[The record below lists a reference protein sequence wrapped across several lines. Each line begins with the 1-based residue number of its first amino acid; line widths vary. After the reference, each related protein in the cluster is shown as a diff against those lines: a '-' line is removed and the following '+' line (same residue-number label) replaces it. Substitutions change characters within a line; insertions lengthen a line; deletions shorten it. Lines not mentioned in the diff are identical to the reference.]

1 MVAAAA
7 GSKPSNLPT
16 YFQSNHES
24 NNNNKIH
31 YHAAAENY
39 FQNCLVIPIST
50 FTMLLIFWHVRLF
63 VVLYATSA
71 TKAAAAVTP
80 SGCRVLPPN
89 AKLPHTS
96 Y

>member
-1 MVAAAA
+1 MVAAA

-31 YHAAAENY
+31 YHAAENY

-63 VVLYATSA
+63 VVLYATTA